1 MAVSLDN
8 IEEGRVSSDETR
20 AILAQA
26 MSAQAALQSMGIG
39 ADDYRAQEQADLN
52 ADMERKN
59 AAIAARLA
67 SEQETKKSPVQDQ
80 QQKPVKSRR
89 KRGMVKQT
97 SSQPVEQPVQESGMT
112 LADRELIEQVKR
124 DSSNKVMAARRMFGM
139 AMPPA
144 PAQDAPGM
152 PQVSQPS
159 VQESIAMAMATPV
172 VPQQPAYQEQQIL
185 NERAMATVN
194 GQGNPGYG
202 EASPFA
208 QVQLQLPERL
218 EPVYATNAPVTPVQ
232 PVDPKITVLR
242 ANPQQAAPAN
252 QQMHVQLDTNPP
264 QYAFYPQQAAPAN
277 QQMHVRLDTD
287 PPQYA
292 FSPHVDPARGND
304 VQAGFAAQMEAV
316 EPDVD
321 FDNPPMVKSA
331 FDPSVQHPDYEAW
344 TVIRGLPS
352 RGLLYGG
359 PLRGQAFKTVDLLM
373 LDDMDDEDEN
383 ENTTAVLAKRL
394 RGANPEDI
402 LYCDE
407 EYIMHWLRAS
417 SFPQVD
423 LYSVAFTC
431 PHCGEDFGPEAME
444 TALGGVNFRNLSF
457 KCDLDPVKVIAMH
470 AANATPDNPAGF
482 VKYMMYDGRECDIY
496 LRRRKHERI
505 VREHITK
512 WEAAHDEEYPAKWN
526 FPTRLAALV
535 EIEDCPTMEEK
546 VDFILNYPAAC
557 RTAFYMA
564 IAEASLSCNTFVNLK
579 CPSCGGAVEAPY
591 PFHKKLFL
599 ASI

>member
-59 AAIAARLA
+59 AEIAARLA
-67 SEQETKKSPVQDQ
+67 AEQETKKSPVQDQ

-89 KRGMVKQT
+89 KKGMVKQT

-152 PQVSQPS
+152 PP
-159 VQESIAMAMATPV
+159 VQTP
-172 VPQQPAYQEQQIL
+172 AEQERQIL
-185 NERAMATVN
+185 NDRAIASYN

-208 QVQLQLPERL
+208 QVRLPQPARQ

-232 PVDPKITVLR
+232 TVDPKITVIQANPAVNAQGWEPR
-242 ANPQQAAPAN
+242 PMTMYTNPQQAAPAN
-252 QQMHVQLDTNPP
+252 QQM
-264 QYAFYPQQAAPAN
+264 Y
-277 QQMHVRLDTD
+277 VRLDTD

-292 FSPHVDPARGND
+292 LHPQVEPVRGND
-304 VQAGFAAQMEAV
+304 AQAGSSAQMESA
-316 EPDVD
+316 EPELD

-470 AANATPDNPAGF
+470 AVNATPDNPAGF
-482 VKYMMYDGRECDIY
+482 VKYTMYDGRECDIY

-512 WEAAHDEEYPAKWN
+512 WEASHDEEYPAKWN